1 MNAAEGFPS
10 GLFAQHRAIEA
21 LLRQLDRVR
30 TRGGLTDD
38 EDLRL
43 LAALRRLLLPHL
55 AAEEEHLYPLARR
68 CLPGG
73 RALADAAGRT
83 HASIRRL
90 LDRADDHRLSV
101 SGRRRATTVLLL
113 VLRTHLRGEEEQLF
127 PALRARARPDELRRC
142 ERRLREPRAG
152 PPGSPGS
159 VGAAGSAGSAVWGLP
174 PGAGAITALRDHLTG
189 HDSTGQHSP

>member
-21 LLRQLDRVR
+21 LLRQLDGVR
-30 TRGGLTDD
+30 ARDGATDD

-43 LAALRRLLLPHL
+43 LSALRRLLLPHL
-55 AAEEEHLYPLARR
+55 ATEEEHLYPLARR

-90 LDRADDHRLSV
+90 LDRTDDRRLSV
-101 SGRRRATTVLLL
+101 AGRRRATAVLLL
-113 VLRTHLRGEEEQLF
+113 VLRTHLRGEEEQLL
-127 PALRARARPDELRRC
+127 PALRSRARPDELRRC
-142 ERRLREPRAG
+142 ERRLGEPRAG
-152 PPGSPGS
+152 PPVP
-159 VGAAGSAGSAVWGLP
+159 AGSTGPAGSTV
-174 PGAGAITALRDHLTG
+174 
-189 HDSTGQHSP
+189 

>member
-1 MNAAEGFPS
+1 MDAAEGFPS

-21 LLRQLDRVR
+21 LLRQLDGVR
-30 TRGGLTDD
+30 TRGGTTDD

-43 LAALRRLLLPHL
+43 LCALRRLLVPHL

-73 RALADAAGRT
+73 RALADAAGCT

-90 LDRADDHRLSV
+90 LDRANDHRLSV
-101 SGRRRATTVLLL
+101 PGRRRATAVLLL
-113 VLRTHLRGEEEQLF
+113 VLRTHVRGEEEHLF

-152 PPGSPGS
+152 P
-159 VGAAGSAGSAVWGLP
+159 AGPAGRADSAVWGLP

-189 HDSTGQHSP
+189 HESTGQQSP

>member
-1 MNAAEGFPS
+1 MKAAEGFPS
-10 GLFAQHRAIEA
+10 GLCAQHRAIEA
-21 LLRQLDRVR
+21 LLRQLDGVR
-30 TRGGLTDD
+30 TRGGTSDE

-68 CLPGG
+68 YLPVG
-73 RALADAAGRT
+73 RALADAAGCT

-90 LDRADDHRLSV
+90 LDRADDCRLSV
-101 SGRRRATTVLLL
+101 TGRRRATAVLLL

-152 PPGSPGS
+152 PPGATGP
-159 VGAAGSAGSAVWGLP
+159 AGPAGPAVRGLP
-174 PGAGAITALRDHLTG
+174 PGAGAITALRERLTG
-189 HDSTGQHSP
+189 HDNSGQHSP